1 MLSGHCKIYQVSLE
15 AQVVQGA
22 QCSSQNLQNQTD
34 QRLAHYQN
42 RLLQCEQ
49 TGCRLVHRQCRRDS
63 IRVKSSHQQTVLRSR
78 AQALFWTG
86 VKTCPINPNTRAPA
100 DRQDTWQKFCTSYEP
115 PTREGRG
122 DPRTCSS
129 AVTHWLMHMLL
140 SLCLPICKQLCC
152 KTLHLCGFL

>member
-34 QRLAHYQN
+34 RRLAHYQN

-63 IRVKSSHQQTVLRSR
+63 FRVESSCQQTVLRSR

-100 DRQDTWQKFCTSYEP
+100 DRQDTILGK
-115 PTREGRG
+115 
-122 DPRTCSS
+122 SS
-129 AVTHWLMHMLL
+129 AHLMNPRHGGEGGPQDMQLSCDTLADAYAALPVSAYLQAALL
-140 SLCLPICKQLCC
+140 QNFAPL
-152 KTLHLCGFL
+152 